1 MNKQQMTEQKSL
13 KEILSPIESHL
24 ITVEDIVMKN
34 LETDIPLL
42 TEVGQYILKA
52 GGKRVRPALLLFSCG
67 CLSPINQDAY
77 LAANIVEYIHTATL
91 LHDDVVDNA
100 DLRRSKQSARS
111 IWGNEASVLVGDYLF
126 TVSFKNLATLKE
138 MDLVQALSRCT
149 TMMARGEILQ
159 LVRDNED
166 ASEEDY
172 LEIIHH
178 KTASLMGVAME
189 MGAIIGGGTPEQVK
203 ALYDVGHCIG
213 MAFQLVDDAL
223 DYQLENAALGK
234 EQGADLKE
242 RKITLP
248 LSHLLQVVNPETKTQ
263 VLDIL
268 DADEITDADIAKVS
282 KLMGEHGSV
291 DYTLKRAQDYID
303 QAETALKT
311 LPQNEFSQGIFELA
325 NFVIS
330 RNRWV
335 LPFK

>member
-1 MNKQQMTEQKSL
+1 MTEQKSL
-13 KEILSPIESHL
+13 KEILKPIQSHL
-24 ITVEDIVMKN
+24 DTVEDLVMKN

-67 CLSPINQDAY
+67 CLSPISQDAY

-126 TVSFKNLATLKE
+126 TVSFKSLATLKE
-138 MDLVQALSRCT
+138 MDLVHALSRCT

-166 ASEEDY
+166 ASEEGY

-189 MGAIIGGGTPEQVK
+189 MGAIIGGGDASQVK
-203 ALYDVGHCIG
+203 ALYDVGHAVG

-223 DYQLENAALGK
+223 DYQLDNAALGK
-234 EQGADLKE
+234 EQGTDLKE

-248 LSHLLQVVNPETKTQ
+248 LSHLLQSASET
-263 VLDIL
+263 
-268 DADEITDADIAKVS
+268 ENIAFVAQMMEEK
-282 KLMGEHGSV
+282 GSV
-291 DYTLKRAQDYID
+291 AYTLSRAQDYID
-303 QAETALKT
+303 LAEKALKT
-311 LPQNEFSQGIFELA
+311 LPQNEYSKGIFELA

-330 RNRWV
+330 RNR
-335 LPFK
+335 

>member
-1 MNKQQMTEQKSL
+1 MNQQKMTEQKSL
-13 KEILSPIESHL
+13 KEILEPIQSHL
-24 ITVEDIVMKN
+24 ITVEDLVMKN

-67 CLSPINQDAY
+67 ALSEISQDAY

-126 TVSFKNLATLKE
+126 TVSFKSLATLKK
-138 MDLVQALSRCT
+138 MDLVHALSRCT

-166 ASEEDY
+166 ASEEEY

-189 MGAIIGGGTPEQVK
+189 MGAIIGGGDAAQVK
-203 ALYDVGHCIG
+203 ALYEVGHAIG

-234 EQGADLKE
+234 EQGTDLKE

-248 LSHLLQVVNPETKTQ
+248 LSHLLQSANEKEKSQ
-263 VLDIL
+263 ILDIL
-268 DADEITDADIAKVS
+268 DADEITEMDIALVAKMMDE
-282 KLMGEHGSV
+282 KGSV
-291 DYTLKRAQDYID
+291 AYTLSRAQDYID
-303 QAETALKT
+303 NAEVALKT
-311 LPQNEFSQGIFELA
+311 LPQNEYSKGIFELA

-330 RNRWV
+330 RNR
-335 LPFK
+335 